1 MIRSRDEH
9 IGKIKDIAECRSRG
23 SRDRSHVIGVPEFE
37 GVVQWRGVGW
47 TIVWLRSHVTRVRSL
62 ERSKSFGYLTTK

>member
-1 MIRSRDEH
+1 MIWSRDEH
-9 IGKIKDIAECRSRG
+9 IGKIKDVTECRSGG
-23 SRDRSHVIGVPEFE
+23 SHDRSHIIRVPEFK